1 MKDGVSRAIIKLD
14 NEVSKMTKFK
24 DDIYAITNYNT
35 INMINIPNIEVYRS
49 VVFSD
54 SNITAIYSLESSI
67 MFADH
72 MNKIFVYDKTN
83 LEVRNFLFWY

>member
-1 MKDGVSRAIIKLD
+1 
-14 NEVSKMTKFK
+14 MTKFK